1 MTLVL
6 DISFHTDG
14 DFCVNDLESIFNKGS
29 RLYKDANLIYSAE
42 QSDES
47 LEFAL
52 IASGDENA
60 GRWAARDLLQSLICE
75 FRTFKSYLVGDLYR
89 FLDTPL
95 VIVQKRGNEV
105 RYEDNLSGNYEGT
118 YLLLQITH

>member
-14 DFCVNDLESIFNKGS
+14 DFCVNDPESIFNKGS

-60 GRWAARDLLQSLICE
+60 CRWAARDLLQSLICE

>member
-60 GRWAARDLLQSLICE
+60 CRWAARDLLQSLICE
-75 FRTFKSYLVGDLYR
+75 FRTFKSYLVGYSYR

>member
-14 DFCVNDLESIFNKGS
+14 DFGVNDRESIFNKDS
-29 RLYKDANLIYSAE
+29 RLYRDADLIYRTE
-42 QSDES
+42 ES
-47 LEFAL
+47 GESIEFAL
-52 IASGDENA
+52 IANGDENA
-60 GRWAARDLLQSLICE
+60 CRWAARDLLQSLICE
-75 FRTFKSYLVGDLYR
+75 FRTFKSYLVRDLYQ
-89 FLDTPL
+89 FLDAPL
-95 VIVQKRGNEV
+95 AIVQKRGNEV

>member
-14 DFCVNDLESIFNKGS
+14 DFGVSNRESIFNKDS
-29 RLYKDANLIYSAE
+29 RLYRDADLIYRTE
-42 QSDES
+42 ES
-47 LEFAL
+47 GESIEFAL
-52 IASGDENA
+52 VATGDENA
-60 GRWAARDLLQSLICE
+60 CRWAARDLLESLICE
-75 FRTFKSYLVGDLYR
+75 LRTFKSYLANALYQ

-95 VIVQKRGNEV
+95 TIVQKRGNEV

>member
-14 DFCVNDLESIFNKGS
+14 DFCVNDRESIFNKDS
-29 RLYKDANLIYSAE
+29 RLYRDADLIYRTE
-42 QSDES
+42 ES
-47 LEFAL
+47 GESIEFAL

-60 GRWAARDLLQSLICE
+60 CRWAARDLLQSLICE
-75 FRTFKSYLVGDLYR
+75 FKTFKSYLVRDLYQ

-95 VIVQKRGNEV
+95 AIVQKRGNEA
-105 RYEDNLSGNYEGT
+105 RYEDHLSGNYEGT
-118 YLLLQITH
+118 YLLLQISG